1 MMYDENPYIAHWSEL
16 IINIYSPK
24 RIRNMEINVKIN
36 VNLDD
41 LSVSRIHQIGL
52 VNSTQIIA
60 KQARENAP
68 IDTGKLKQS
77 IWVEG
82 DKGYTNQLWNTINYI
97 SINATE
103 ARVWSRKVVYALKRE
118 FENKRN
124 PHKKFY
130 MKRAYDNAEW
140 IVKEQFEKAVE
151 TVIKSLK

>member
-1 MMYDENPYIAHWSEL
+1 MIESWILLYEKLMMYDENPYIAHWSEL

-77 IWVEG
+77 I
-82 DKGYTNQLWNTINYI
+82 
-97 SINATE
+97 
-103 ARVWSRKVVYALKRE
+103 
-118 FENKRN
+118 
-124 PHKKFY
+124 
-130 MKRAYDNAEW
+130 
-140 IVKEQFEKAVE
+140 
-151 TVIKSLK
+151 